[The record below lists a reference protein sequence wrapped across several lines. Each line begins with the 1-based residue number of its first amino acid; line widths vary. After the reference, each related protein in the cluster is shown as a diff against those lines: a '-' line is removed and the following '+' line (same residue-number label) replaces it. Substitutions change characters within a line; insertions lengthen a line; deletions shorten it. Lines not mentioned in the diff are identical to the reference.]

1 MLTKSITY
9 TDYDGNE
16 RTENFMFNLT
26 KAELAELN
34 LTTEGG
40 LQVAIQRI
48 IDSKDIPEI
57 TKWFKKIIM
66 MAYGEKSLDGRR
78 FVKSK
83 ELSEEFL
90 QTEAYSE
97 LFMELISDENAA
109 ANFISG
115 VVPQVPS
122 AEKANVPAPVLE
134 KK

>member
-1 MLTKSITY
+1 MLTKAITY

-40 LQVAIQRI
+40 LQVAIQKI

-78 FVKSK
+78 FIKSE
-83 ELSEEFL
+83 ELTEEFL

-97 LFMELISDENAA
+97 LFMELLSDENAA

-115 VVPQVPS
+115 IVPQVPS
-122 AEKANVPAPVLE
+122 AEKSNVPAPVLS
-134 KK
+134 K

>member
-9 TDYDGNE
+9 TDYDGVE

-40 LQVAIQRI
+40 LQAVIQKI
-48 IDSKDIPEI
+48 IDSRDIPEI

-66 MAYGEKSLDGRR
+66 MAYGEKSADGRR
-78 FVKSK
+78 FVKSQ
-83 ELSEEFL
+83 ELTEEFL

-97 LFMELISDENAA
+97 LFVELITDENAA
-109 ANFISG
+109 SAFING
-115 VVPQVPS
+115 IIPKM
-122 AEKANVPAPVLE
+122 EKSNIPAPELV
-134 KK
+134 K

>member
-97 LFMELISDENAA
+97 LFIELISDENAA

>member
-9 TDYDGNE
+9 TDYDGVE

-40 LQVAIQRI
+40 LQAVIQKI
-48 IDSKDIPEI
+48 IDSRDIPEI
-57 TKWFKKIIM
+57 TKWFKRVIT
-66 MAYGEKSLDGRR
+66 MAYGEKSADGRR
-78 FVKSK
+78 FVKSEK
-83 ELSEEFL
+83 LTEEFL

-97 LFMELISDENAA
+97 LFVGLLGNEEEAA
-109 ANFISG
+109 AFING
-115 VVPQVPS
+115 IIPQV
-122 AEKANVPAPVLE
+122 EKSNIPAPELV